1 MRKLQR
7 NLLPGVKDR
16 PLYRDCYGV
25 SDDQY
30 ARRDWSDRPQK
41 YVQSAGILNLG
52 YRNCIFLLEAFMA
65 LLLAESVAKQWGR
78 VCDISIGTI
87 VIISELMNC
96 IKRRTAIR
104 KAH

>member
-1 MRKLQR
+1 
-7 NLLPGVKDR
+7 
-16 PLYRDCYGV
+16 
-25 SDDQY
+25 
-30 ARRDWSDRPQK
+30 
-41 YVQSAGILNLG
+41 
-52 YRNCIFLLEAFMA
+52 MA
-65 LLLAESVAKQWGR
+65 LLLAGSVAKQWGR